1 MFVRLSMLMTAELI
15 WLKNKMLL
23 EFFTYITAMT
33 VMPILFAAAGMNMG
47 VAIILSAF
55 ILLLFYHS

>member
-1 MFVRLSMLMTAELI
+1 
-15 WLKNKMLL
+15 MLL

-33 VMPILFAAAGMNMG
+33 LLPILFAAAGMNIG

-55 ILLLFYHS
+55 ILLMFYYS